1 MENAK
6 IQKFKYDILSN
17 FQAMISD
24 FYSTKTADLIEGQ
37 GNSRV
42 FVPIY
47 EVQLQTNLR
56 GFEAL

>member
-1 MENAK
+1 MP
-6 IQKFKYDILSN
+6 KFKCDILSN

-37 GNSRV
+37 GNPRV